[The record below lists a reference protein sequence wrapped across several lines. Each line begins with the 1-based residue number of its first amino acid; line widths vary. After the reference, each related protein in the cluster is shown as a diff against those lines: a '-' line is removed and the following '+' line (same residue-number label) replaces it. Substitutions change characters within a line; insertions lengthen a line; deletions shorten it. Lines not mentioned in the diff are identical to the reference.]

1 MTTAERLRE
10 ETKIEI
16 ARKMLKEGFELD
28 VVLRITGL
36 TEQDLKDCGV
46 I

>member
-1 MTTAERLRE
+1 MTTAERLRQE
-10 ETKIEI
+10 GEIEI
-16 ARKMLKEGFELD
+16 ARNMLLD
-28 VVLRITGL
+28 GASLEYILKITGL